1 MDLLKLATD
10 KQLKLIIDM
19 ELWLKTYNSQVELL
33 DHQSDI
39 SIGDASN
46 WIKTNMGVYKGL
58 RDSYSYSDLIKSLN

>member
-1 MDLLKLATD
+1 MNLLKLATD

-39 SIGDASN
+39 SIGDASK
-46 WIKTNMGVYKGL
+46 WIKTNMDAYKGL
-58 RDSYSYSDLIKSLN
+58 RDSYSYSDLIKKLD

>member
-1 MDLLKLATD
+1 MNLLKLATD

-46 WIKTNMGVYKGL
+46 WIKTNMNAYKEL

>member
-1 MDLLKLATD
+1 MNLLKLATD

-46 WIKTNMGVYKGL
+46 WIKANMDAYKGL
-58 RDSYSYSDLIKSLN
+58 RDSYAYSDLIKNLN

>member
-1 MDLLKLATD
+1 
-10 KQLKLIIDM
+10 M

-46 WIKTNMGVYKGL
+46 WIKTNMDAYKGL
-58 RDSYSYSDLIKSLN
+58 RDSYSYSDLIKKLD

>member
-1 MDLLKLATD
+1 MNLLKLATD

-39 SIGDASN
+39 PIGDASN
-46 WIKTNMGVYKGL
+46 WIKANMDAYKGL

>member
-1 MDLLKLATD
+1 MNLLKLATD

-46 WIKTNMGVYKGL
+46 WIKTNMDAYKEL
-58 RDSYSYSDLIKSLN
+58 RGSYSYSDLIKKFD

>member
-1 MDLLKLATD
+1 VNLLKLATD

-39 SIGDASN
+39 AIGDASN
-46 WIKTNMGVYKGL
+46 WIKSNMDAYKEL
-58 RDSYSYSDLIKSLN
+58 RGSYSYSDLIKKLN

>member
-1 MDLLKLATD
+1 VNLLKLATD

-46 WIKTNMGVYKGL
+46 WIKTNMNVYKGL

>member
-1 MDLLKLATD
+1 MNLLKLATD

-19 ELWLKTYNSQVELL
+19 ELWIKTYNSQLELV

-46 WIKTNMGVYKGL
+46 WIKANMDAYKEL
-58 RDSYSYSDLIKSLN
+58 RDNYSYSDLIKKLN

>member
-1 MDLLKLATD
+1 MNLLKLATD

-46 WIKTNMGVYKGL
+46 WIKNNMNVYKEL
-58 RDSYSYSDLIKSLN
+58 RDSYSYSDLIKKLN

>member
-1 MDLLKLATD
+1 LKLATD

-46 WIKTNMGVYKGL
+46 WIKTNMNAYKEL

>member
-1 MDLLKLATD
+1 MKLATD

>member
-1 MDLLKLATD
+1 MNLLKLATD

-46 WIKTNMGVYKGL
+46 WIKTNMDEYKKL
-58 RDSYSYSDLIKSLN
+58 HSNYSYSDLIKKLD